1 MNSYEKEVMRSQL
14 EAEKQVLLRLKAIY
28 EQAAKD
34 VSEKLAVSNGKIE
47 ILLQE
52 IENAD
57 ETTQS
62 VLQSQIY
69 QRDFQQNLKEQLD
82 LLLKDLNDNQYASIS
97 EYLKNSYNNGFI
109 GTLYSLNTSGIP
121 VVMPINPTMVVRAM
135 SIDSKLSKP
144 LYERLG
150 EDVEHLKKRISNEIS
165 RGISSSMH
173 YNDIARN
180 IAGKTNAGVN
190 NAMRIVRTEGGR
202 IYNAASL
209 DSAKAAKEKTDADLV
224 KVWDAV
230 LDGLTRPHHRQLD
243 GQMRELDEN
252 FEIDGLSAPAPNHFG
267 IAKEDINCRCVVLT
281 KPRWDVDG
289 PFTKRDN
296 ETGELLEFQG
306 TKSYEEFKEKYW
318 KTVDNSGE
326 SGIIKE
332 SSKKSIAPIT
342 DNSVERV
349 SKVKIRGYSD
359 EQCEVIQN
367 QHKEL
372 LKYSRDN
379 NENKEVAFVFD
390 NELKNRKEFKGSDDR
405 LDFGSALYGK
415 DLFVMHNHPR
425 NSSYSLND
433 VVEFIG
439 NDCIKTLTIV
449 KNNGN
454 TESLTKLG
462 DFDKLLMLK
471 ELKRLEKNNVKI
483 GSDSEYRKIVD
494 KFLNKYV
501 KGDVIEWLK

>member
-1 MNSYEKEVMRSQL
+1 MNSFEKEVMRSQL

-34 VSEKLAVSNGKIE
+34 VSEKLEISNGKIE
-47 ILLQE
+47 ILLQD

-57 ETTQS
+57 DVTRS
-62 VLQSQIY
+62 ILQSQIY
-69 QRDFQQNLKEQLD
+69 QRDFQQNLKAQLD
-82 LLLKDLNDNQYASIS
+82 LLLKDLNDNQYGSIS
-97 EYLKNSYNNGFI
+97 EYLENSYNNGFI

-326 SGIIKE
+326 SGIIKVDK
-332 SSKKSIAPIT
+332 SKLSEYIGKSIIEN
-342 DNSVERV
+342 D
-349 SKVKIRGYSD
+349 
-359 EQCEVIQN
+359 N
-367 QHKEL
+367 QHVREWYYANVTDIPNQIDKTKSFEEQVKQAFELRNKYKHEARVAMADEETANLLELKRPAPTFEEL
-372 LKYSRDN
+372 LKDKMNRKSMTRKEALEDIFKTASKTN
-379 NENKEVAFVFD
+379 ADVNKE
-390 NELKNRKEFKGSDDR
+390 
-405 LDFGSALYGK
+405 FGL
-415 DLFVMHNHPR
+415 
-425 NSSYSLND
+425 
-433 VVEFIG
+433 
-439 NDCIKTLTIV
+439 
-449 KNNGN
+449 
-454 TESLTKLG
+454 
-462 DFDKLLMLK
+462 
-471 ELKRLEKNNVKI
+471 
-483 GSDSEYRKIVD
+483 
-494 KFLNKYV
+494 
-501 KGDVIEWLK
+501 

>member
-1 MNSYEKEVMRSQL
+1 MNSYEKEVLQSQL
-14 EAEKQVLLRLKAIY
+14 EEERKTLLRLKEIY

-34 VSEKLAVSNGKIE
+34 VSEKLEISNGKIE
-47 ILLQE
+47 LLLQD
-52 IENAD
+52 IDNAD
-57 ETTQS
+57 EATQS
-62 VLQSQIY
+62 ILQSQIY
-69 QRDFQQNLKEQLD
+69 QRDFQKNLKAQLD
-82 LLLKDLNDNQYASIS
+82 LLLEDLNDNQYATIS
-97 EYLKNSYNNGFI
+97 EYLQNSYSNGFI
-109 GTLYSLNTSGIP
+109 GTLYNLNTANIP
-121 VVMPINPTMVVRAM
+121 VVMPIDPQLVVRALN
-135 SIDSKLSKP
+135 IDSKLSKP

-326 SGIIKE
+326 SGIIKVDK
-332 SSKKSIAPIT
+332 SKLSEYIGKSIIEN
-342 DNSVERV
+342 D
-349 SKVKIRGYSD
+349 
-359 EQCEVIQN
+359 N
-367 QHKEL
+367 QHVREWYYANVTDIPNQIDKTKSFEEQVKQAFELRNKYKHEARVAMADEETANLLELKRPAPTFEEL
-372 LKYSRDN
+372 LKDKMNRKSMTRKEALEDIFKTASKTN
-379 NENKEVAFVFD
+379 ADVNKEI
-390 NELKNRKEFKGSDDR
+390 R
-405 LDFGSALYGK
+405 L
-415 DLFVMHNHPR
+415 
-425 NSSYSLND
+425 
-433 VVEFIG
+433 
-439 NDCIKTLTIV
+439 
-449 KNNGN
+449 
-454 TESLTKLG
+454 
-462 DFDKLLMLK
+462 
-471 ELKRLEKNNVKI
+471 
-483 GSDSEYRKIVD
+483 
-494 KFLNKYV
+494 
-501 KGDVIEWLK
+501 

>member
-1 MNSYEKEVMRSQL
+1 MNSYEKEVLQSQL
-14 EAEKQVLLRLKAIY
+14 EEERKTLLRLKEIY

-34 VSEKLAVSNGKIE
+34 VSEKLEISNGKIE
-47 ILLQE
+47 LLLQD

-57 ETTQS
+57 EATQS
-62 VLQSQIY
+62 ILQSQIY
-69 QRDFQQNLKEQLD
+69 QRDFQKNLKAQLD
-82 LLLKDLNDNQYASIS
+82 LLLEDLNDNQYATIS
-97 EYLKNSYNNGFI
+97 EYLQNSYSNGFI
-109 GTLYSLNTSGIP
+109 GTLYNLNTANIP
-121 VVMPINPTMVVRAM
+121 VVMPIDPQLVVRALN
-135 SIDSKLSKP
+135 IDSKLSKP

-243 GQMRELDEN
+243 GQMRKLDEN

-306 TKSYEEFKEKYW
+306 TKSYEEFKKKYW

-326 SGIIKE
+326 SGIMKVGSEEMYRKSHEGKIEPMPKKQFRKIE
-332 SSKKSIAPIT
+332 KAFKARGGIIQYDDATDEYLKSKNAEAITYNETTILIRKNAGRASIFEELIHTAQYRSGEN
-342 DNSVERV
+342 DGSYLSRL
-349 SKVKIRGYSD
+349 K
-359 EQCEVIQN
+359 CEISAQE
-367 QHKEL
+367 KL
-372 LKYSRDN
+372 LKNAKAYKLT
-379 NENKEVAFVFD
+379 EPEIIQTKKALQAYK
-390 NELKNRKEFKGSDDR
+390 NELDEYIKNG
-405 LDFGSALYGK
+405 G
-415 DLFVMHNHPR
+415 V
-425 NSSYSLND
+425 
-433 VVEFIG
+433 
-439 NDCIKTLTIV
+439 
-449 KNNGN
+449 
-454 TESLTKLG
+454 
-462 DFDKLLMLK
+462 
-471 ELKRLEKNNVKI
+471 
-483 GSDSEYRKIVD
+483 
-494 KFLNKYV
+494 
-501 KGDVIEWLK
+501 

>member
-1 MNSYEKEVMRSQL
+1 MNSFEKEVMRSQL

-34 VSEKLAVSNGKIE
+34 VSEKLEISNGKIE
-47 ILLQE
+47 ILLQD

-57 ETTQS
+57 DVTRS
-62 VLQSQIY
+62 ILQSQIY
-69 QRDFQQNLKEQLD
+69 QRDFQQNLKAQLD
-82 LLLKDLNDNQYASIS
+82 LLLKDLNDNQYGSIS
-97 EYLKNSYNNGFI
+97 EYLENSYNNGFI

-281 KPRWDVDG
+281 KPRWDIEG
-289 PFTKRDN
+289 PFTKRNN
-296 ETGELLEFQG
+296 ETGELLEF
-306 TKSYEEFKEKYW
+306 KDIKDYEDFKKKFWEK
-318 KTVDNSGE
+318 VDNDGG
-326 SGIIKE
+326 SGIIKAE
-332 SSKKSIAPIT
+332 IEKGNIKLDINHEKQARHIKGSPEYKEGRSYLTISEEEAQDIINRKSGTGVIHISKSGQIK
-342 DNSVERV
+342 
-349 SKVKIRGYSD
+349 
-359 EQCEVIQN
+359 EVI
-367 QHKEL
+367 E
-372 LKYSRDN
+372 
-379 NENKEVAFVFD
+379 
-390 NELKNRKEFKGSDDR
+390 
-405 LDFGSALYGK
+405 
-415 DLFVMHNHPR
+415 
-425 NSSYSLND
+425 
-433 VVEFIG
+433 
-439 NDCIKTLTIV
+439 T
-449 KNNGN
+449 
-454 TESLTKLG
+454 
-462 DFDKLLMLK
+462 DFDIGVNVNKNTHAEETTNAATIHYSKTGTHLVPT
-471 ELKRLEKNNVKI
+471 KRREKH
-483 GSDSEYRKIVD
+483 D
-494 KFLNKYV
+494 
-501 KGDVIEWLK
+501 